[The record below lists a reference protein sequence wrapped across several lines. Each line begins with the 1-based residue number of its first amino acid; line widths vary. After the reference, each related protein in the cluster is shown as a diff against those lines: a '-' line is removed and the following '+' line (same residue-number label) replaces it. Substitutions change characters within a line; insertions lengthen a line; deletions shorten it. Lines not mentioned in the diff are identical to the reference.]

1 MPAICVSP
9 RSCYHVRMDTP
20 GAPDAIKILI
30 EVDEDGLFKIQS
42 APPDGDALIAALE
55 LALFAVK
62 TKVDNERCLH

>member
-1 MPAICVSP
+1 
-9 RSCYHVRMDTP
+9 MDTP

-42 APPDGDALIAALE
+42 TPPDEESLVAALE